1 MMDDTLKRAITTE
14 DQRIAMLYY
23 SLYIDRLWI
32 ECSKERVSISYAR
45 NATAYACCLMMER
58 FNAMGWKPETE
69 FYKMMSGID
78 LQE

>member
-1 MMDDTLKRAITTE
+1 MEDILKKAITSE
-14 DQRIAMLYY
+14 DQRIAMLYC
-23 SLYIDRLWI
+23 SLYVDRLGI
-32 ECSKERVSISYAR
+32 ECQKGRVSISYTH
-45 NATAYACCLMMER
+45 NATAYALCLMMER